1 MNDMLSGGPALPGRS
16 ALEQM
21 GDTNDP
27 VEISDG
33 EAKAVTATVMA
44 SAMATDRA
52 ADGEAGEAKVNMLP
66 APYPTPRLRWIPGKD
81 RFSSVTSLL
90 PHDHPLHSYQRSS
103 GLLVDDGR
111 RAEPVLARSQRT
123 AGAARIVPFLCPA
136 PADIMLQKR
145 LPDPSFY

>member
-1 MNDMLSGGPALPGRS
+1 MNDMPSGGPALPGRS

-33 EAKAVTATVMA
+33 EAKAVRATVMA

-52 ADGEAGEAKVNMLP
+52 ADGEAGDAKVDMLP
-66 APYPTPRLRWIPGKD
+66 APCHTSRPRCIPGKD

-90 PHDHPLHSYQRSS
+90 PHDHPLHSYQPSGAA

-111 RAEPVLARSQRT
+111 RAEPVLAGSQRN
-123 AGAARIVPFLCPA
+123 AGAAR
-136 PADIMLQKR
+136 KY
-145 LPDPSFY
+145 PS

>member
-1 MNDMLSGGPALPGRS
+1 MNDMLSGGPALSGRC

-21 GDTNDP
+21 GETTNP
-27 VEISDG
+27 IEISDG

-81 RFSSVTSLL
+81 RFS
-90 PHDHPLHSYQRSS
+90 
-103 GLLVDDGR
+103 
-111 RAEPVLARSQRT
+111 
-123 AGAARIVPFLCPA
+123 
-136 PADIMLQKR
+136 
-145 LPDPSFY
+145 

>member
-1 MNDMLSGGPALPGRS
+1 MNDMPSGGPALPGRS

-33 EAKAVTATVMA
+33 EAKAVRATVMA

-52 ADGEAGEAKVNMLP
+52 ADGEAGDAKVNMLP

-81 RFSSVTSLL
+81 RFS
-90 PHDHPLHSYQRSS
+90 
-103 GLLVDDGR
+103 
-111 RAEPVLARSQRT
+111 
-123 AGAARIVPFLCPA
+123 
-136 PADIMLQKR
+136 
-145 LPDPSFY
+145 